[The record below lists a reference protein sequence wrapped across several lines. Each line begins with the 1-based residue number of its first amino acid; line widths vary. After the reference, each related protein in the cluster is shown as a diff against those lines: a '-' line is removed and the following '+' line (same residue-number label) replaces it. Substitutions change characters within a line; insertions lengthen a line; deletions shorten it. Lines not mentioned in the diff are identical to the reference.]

1 MPFLFVDYDHA
12 SGGEYFCSCLSQTPQ
27 AKPLKFDK
35 FESGRTKVQDVFG
48 QEFLKIIPKISKIK
62 VPPDTEKFTIV
73 PSHRHTALAKQLL
86 KNIKSIR
93 IQRPVEEKYYKFLKY
108 QQINKVLLATEP
120 TDAYF
125 IGFLKILSEQY
136 NNKSF
141 LSKVNR
147 SMDNL
152 SLTLL
157 AQNIEPTEDNRQQY
171 LNNLRVF
178 KIKPEPNFDYDLIIP
193 YDRLFNDP
201 ESIAIDLQK
210 YFELEV
216 DINLLKKYQNDFEQ
230 YQTQT

>member
-12 SGGEYFCSCLSQTPQ
+12 TGGEYFCTCLSQTPQ
-27 AKPLKFDK
+27 AEPLKFDK
-35 FESGRTKVQDVFG
+35 FESGRTKVQDVFD
-48 QEFLKIIPKISKIK
+48 QEFLKITPDINKIK

-73 PSHRHTALAKQLL
+73 PSHRHTALANQLL

-93 IQRPVEEKYYKFLKY
+93 IQRPIEEQYYKFLRY

-120 TDAYF
+120 TDGYF
-125 IGFLKILSEQY
+125 IGLLKSLSEQY

-171 LNNLRVF
+171 LNKLQIF
-178 KIKPEPNFDYDLIIP
+178 KTMTEPNFDYDLTIP

-201 ESIAIDLQK
+201 ESIAADLQK
-210 YFELEV
+210 HFALEV
-216 DINLLKKYQNDFEQ
+216 DINLLKKYQNDFKQ
-230 YQTQT
+230 YQA